1 MIRYRP
7 LLIGSA
13 KRRRICDTPV
23 GSPPTADIHI
33 NYRAVTAAP
42 SQGRLYCSAK
52 NELPI
57 LFEDIEKGCVI
68 RGIFLDGKVANLV

>member
-1 MIRYRP
+1 VGMTLGVAPVRGLYQFGIGPFSMIIY
-7 LLIGSA
+7 
-13 KRRRICDTPV
+13 
-23 GSPPTADIHI
+23 
-33 NYRAVTAAP
+33 YFAVAAAP

-68 RGIFLDGKVANLV
+68 REIFLDGKLAGLV